1 MTFETVEGLHWAKHV
16 DVAVI
21 KRALDIERTLDGE
34 RILDSERILDGERVL
49 SAETSPSSRRN
60 L

>member
-34 RILDSERILDGERVL
+34 RILDGERVL
-49 SAETSPSSRRN
+49 SAETSPSFRRN